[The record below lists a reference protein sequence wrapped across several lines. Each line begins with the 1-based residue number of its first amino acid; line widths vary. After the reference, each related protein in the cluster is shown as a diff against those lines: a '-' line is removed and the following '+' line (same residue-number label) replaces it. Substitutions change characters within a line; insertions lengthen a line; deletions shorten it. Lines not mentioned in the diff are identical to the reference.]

1 MQEIPLKIR
10 YFERRLTK
18 TFKKVNFF
26 FLSNPITFNGHNYQK
41 QKGPGTSDQSVFRL
55 KNKFK
60 KISLLV
66 IYYLTRFEGIIW
78 RGFWVIPKITSS
90 NLCKPMHDIINY
102 STSICPFE
110 SGKSG
115 KENEKIHKFEYPENE
130 RSFLVEICSLWRT
143 IIWWKQKNLITNRR
157 LKFYEC
163 WEKVY
168 G

>member
-26 FLSNPITFNGHNYQK
+26 FLSNPIPFNGHNYQK

-66 IYYLTRFEGIIW
+66 IYYLTKFDG
-78 RGFWVIPKITSS
+78 VI
-90 NLCKPMHDIINY
+90 
-102 STSICPFE
+102 
-110 SGKSG
+110 
-115 KENEKIHKFEYPENE
+115 
-130 RSFLVEICSLWRT
+130 
-143 IIWWKQKNLITNRR
+143 
-157 LKFYEC
+157 
-163 WEKVY
+163 
-168 G
+168 